1 MVTHDDQ
8 HIGYGIPA
16 RTIIVVKQMGINMV
30 ETIFDD
36 PEKFD
41 PNRYMRNA
49 DLPYPA
55 TFGFGHQQCPGHH
68 IARANL
74 FIGHFGSTVGV

>member
-1 MVTHDDQ
+1 M
-8 HIGYGIPA
+8 GYGIPA
-16 RTIIVVKQMGINMV
+16 GTIISVKQMGMNMV

-41 PNRYMRNA
+41 RNRYMRNV

-55 TFGFGHQQCPGHH
+55 TFGFGGRQRPRHH
-68 IARANL
+68 IARSNL

>member
-1 MVTHDDQ
+1 MLIHDDQ
-8 HIGYGIPA
+8 HMGYGIPA
-16 RTIIVVKQMGINMV
+16 GTVIFVKQMGMNMV

-41 PNRYMRNA
+41 PNRYMRNV

-55 TFGFGHQQCPGHH
+55 TFDLVADKAHDIILHGLIFLSGISG
-68 IARANL
+68 L
-74 FIGHFGSTVGV
+74 L